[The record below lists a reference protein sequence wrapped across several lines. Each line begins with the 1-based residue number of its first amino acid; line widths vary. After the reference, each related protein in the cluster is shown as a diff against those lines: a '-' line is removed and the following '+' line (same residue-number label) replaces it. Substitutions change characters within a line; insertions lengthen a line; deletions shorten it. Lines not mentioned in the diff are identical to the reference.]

1 MEMSEIKF
9 EEEEKRFKFDVKRG
23 EIYMCDL
30 GGIYGR
36 RPVLIIQND
45 LGNAHSP
52 RTIVAVLTSNT
63 TYKGRPTHIYFTPAT
78 TGIKSVI
85 QFENLHTI
93 DKDQLLF
100 WMDKVDFGEDMETA
114 LRVSLGLARI
124 NNDNKE
130 IVEVTRDE
138 FISDKIG
145 ENRNERLDETL
156 IKSNKSKKYEEIS
169 EIKIE
174 SDSSTRDTLEIVL
187 EGSVF
192 KERDSIKIVI
202 N

>member
-1 MEMSEIKF
+1 MKFSDIKI
-9 EEEEKRFKFDVKRG
+9 EEEEKKYKFDVKRG

-45 LGNAHSP
+45 LGNTHSP

-85 QFENLHTI
+85 QFENLHTV

-100 WMDKVDFGEDMETA
+100 WMDKVEFGEDMETA
-114 LRVSLGLARI
+114 LRISLGLAKVKPEKEEAEEGEAMKASVEI
-124 NNDNKE
+124 KEKNKMP
-130 IVEVTRDE
+130 
-138 FISDKIG
+138 
-145 ENRNERLDETL
+145 
-156 IKSNKSKKYEEIS
+156 

-174 SDSSTRDTLEIVL
+174 GSLKDTLEIVL
-187 EGSVF
+187 EGNAF

>member
-1 MEMSEIKF
+1 MEFSEIKF
-9 EEEEKRFKFDVKRG
+9 EDEEKRFKFDVKRG

-93 DKDQLLF
+93 DKEQLLF
-100 WMDKVDFGEDMETA
+100 WMDKVDFSEDMENA
-114 LRVSLGLARI
+114 LRISLGLARI
-124 NNDNKE
+124 TNDQKE
-130 IVEVTRDE
+130 STESVRDE
-138 FISDKIG
+138 LK
-145 ENRNERLDETL
+145 EEKKQERP
-156 IKSNKSKKYEEIS
+156 
-169 EIKIE
+169 EIKVE
-174 SDSSTRDTLEIVL
+174 ADSILKDTLEIVL
-187 EGSVF
+187 EGNAF